1 LLTLFY
7 VAPFYI
13 SSATRP
19 SATLSRDAPSVI
31 RARIRAVTLSC
42 IVSTLAV
49 LWLIVE
55 KSNASLSEALK
66 LLGWWPVHIS
76 DVAQALILT
85 AILFVGPLFER
96 GVAEGEWRD
105 WIRGSKISETL

>member
-1 LLTLFY
+1 M
-7 VAPFYI
+7 
-13 SSATRP
+13 
-19 SATLSRDAPSVI
+19 
-31 RARIRAVTLSC
+31 TLSC

-105 WIRGSKISETL
+105 WIRGSKISETLRGWIGWRNYIAVGWHRPFDRYLCSRHAGPYH